1 MHYALPLAV
10 CAYVHAIV
18 VLFTLYHAARAPKRR
33 LTLVLFA
40 LLEFSH
46 GCGHYYSNKSG
57 PWLWAY
63 LHYTVIATAYS
74 IKPAPLRV
82 FVPFLCVDMIGH
94 LVGNDILSIAT
105 TLTFSAT
112 RFDSNG
118 MKLALAVTLVL
129 FAFMES
135 VLHAGMR
142 KANSLGAITDRMAL
156 EQVSHAP
163 NKSVFTVTGS
173 AKYSALELTFVA
185 GALESY

>member
-1 MHYALPLAV
+1 MCIMRYRWQFPHDV
-10 CAYVHAIV
+10 CGNSDDAYVHAIV

-46 GCGHYYSNKSG
+46 GCGHYYSTKSG

-129 FAFMES
+129 FAFMELVACEWS
-135 VLHAGMR
+135 NGHLHEAWDVGLALAMMAGVR
-142 KANSLGAITDRMAL
+142 WYAL
-156 EQVSHAP
+156 
-163 NKSVFTVTGS
+163 TT
-173 AKYSALELTFVA
+173 
-185 GALESY
+185 